1 MKLRDFLVEQEQD
14 TPRSD
19 LEVITPE
26 QAVELIDNSK
36 GKMFDITFQK
46 KDGTIRRMN
55 ARTQVK
61 KGVTGAGLKFNP
73 REKGLIPVFDVQKDG
88 FRMINLSSLRSL
100 RIDRKKY
107 IIRSSQVSEQ
117 GVADVLDREM
127 ATIVIRIPNED
138 ILQKILNNPTVNV
151 LLREKDLDAL
161 QVGVNVFVAT
171 VGIYNELY
179 EIFKKYK
186 IQMNY
191 V

>member
-61 KGVTGAGLKFNP
+61 KGVTGAGLKFDP
-73 REKGLIPVFDVQKDG
+73 REKGLIPVFDIQKDG

-107 IIRSSQVSEQ
+107 LIRPQLGEQ
-117 GVADVLDREM
+117 SVADALDREM
-127 ATIVIRIPNED
+127 ATIVVRIPNED

-179 EIFKKYK
+179 EIFKQYK
-186 IQMNY
+186 IPMNY